1 MDEASVRCFIASLRT
16 IDKAGSH
23 VIMTL
28 NIPLAMWPFV
38 LKAALPLISQIRLA
52 FTAFGPPVF
61 LDTAAFWGAIPFV
74 ACRREVTAKAATR
87 SLIFRLR
94 SKRYGFFRPSIG
106 PASLDACGF

>member
-1 MDEASVRCFIASLRT
+1 MVKNWGAIWR
-16 IDKAGSH
+16 
-23 VIMTL
+23 IMTL

-38 LKAALPLISQIRLA
+38 LKAALPLISRIRLA

-61 LDTAAFWGAIPFV
+61 LETAAFLGSYTF
-74 ACRREVTAKAATR
+74 RRLSSGSHYAKAATR